1 MLATV
6 IDLLN
11 IIYILLIIFLI
22 ILLILQVLYPGYS
35 IFDFF
40 KSDSKHDPNDD
51 FNDDDHADKQVPG
64 IPGESADNVEI
75 PVMNSDDYQKYN
87 QNFKI
92 EKVTSEYRQK
102 YTESQISYQ
111 DLITLIEEKD
121 FIADY
126 TESTREILREKIK
139 MYTSLKNK
147 VATDLRLSNG
157 SATPGI
163 TGTHDSNLELL
174 SMMSKEFDDI
184 LAVLQE
190 NLRILSKE
198 KIRQDL
204 RDLMNNKKYGMVSII
219 GREDVKNYLARQIF
233 TFSKNPKV
241 FLNSFQNVRLY
252 GPSGI
257 GKSKLAESMGY
268 IYAKSHILG
277 RRKYRDYTS
286 KNFTSQYVNES
297 RRLTYKLLLAGL
309 EGISFIDEA
318 YGLSE
323 VGVFRDHGT
332 EAITE
337 LVNFLDKHMGLSI
350 VIIAGYEIPMEKLI
364 HSNEGLERRFPHL
377 FKLEKY
383 SSKQLTEILIKF
395 LKQTSKS
402 LTIDKKDVN
411 CVYTYIDFID
421 TQMPE
426 VFEKQAG
433 AMKLLSASILEAI
446 YNSKDHEWLPGN
458 VYLKV
463 RAYLLFLGFNGYLN
477 KYGFAITLPSVASVH
492 SDYSSNQK

>member
-184 LAVLQE
+184 L
-190 NLRILSKE
+190 
-198 KIRQDL
+198 
-204 RDLMNNKKYGMVSII
+204 
-219 GREDVKNYLARQIF
+219 
-233 TFSKNPKV
+233 
-241 FLNSFQNVRLY
+241 
-252 GPSGI
+252 
-257 GKSKLAESMGY
+257 
-268 IYAKSHILG
+268 
-277 RRKYRDYTS
+277 
-286 KNFTSQYVNES
+286 
-297 RRLTYKLLLAGL
+297 
-309 EGISFIDEA
+309 
-318 YGLSE
+318 
-323 VGVFRDHGT
+323 
-332 EAITE
+332 
-337 LVNFLDKHMGLSI
+337 
-350 VIIAGYEIPMEKLI
+350 
-364 HSNEGLERRFPHL
+364 
-377 FKLEKY
+377 
-383 SSKQLTEILIKF
+383 
-395 LKQTSKS
+395 
-402 LTIDKKDVN
+402 
-411 CVYTYIDFID
+411 
-421 TQMPE
+421 
-426 VFEKQAG
+426 
-433 AMKLLSASILEAI
+433 
-446 YNSKDHEWLPGN
+446 
-458 VYLKV
+458 
-463 RAYLLFLGFNGYLN
+463 
-477 KYGFAITLPSVASVH
+477 
-492 SDYSSNQK
+492 